1 VNLAPVRAQF
11 SENLTMH
18 TSTKRLATSLAV
30 VLLAGCATAGTT
42 GTGGGPSPSGTIGQ
56 NANPSEV
63 WGVKTREHLDLWLH
77 GFAMVQDDSSLVPYF
92 RRGYKNNLNAIKS
105 RSNIV
110 TQLDAN
116 NARLHARFASN
127 PQLVNAQFLALYF
140 DTFDEMADSN
150 RSRLSRRRRSSP
162 GIESAGRRGDR
173 ACRRIFPGQADRD
186 WARLFVQS
194 LRDEDTRFY
203 RSYWDQQQ
211 RELGAVFTAVSSLW
225 QNTYRA
231 RFQTFL
237 NNTSQTAGEIY
248 LSLPLDGEG
257 RTLSAGKRQN
267 ATAVTFPL
275 RSSDASESIYVI
287 AHELVSSLVSTPSTT
302 TSLPTIVRS
311 GVADRYVAAGT
322 VRAGLMLLQKIAPE
336 LATGLRELLP
346 AVGESECRHQS
357 SLHARDSIRITRR
370 DSRRDRQA
378 TRRCAR
384 RDLIR

>member
-1 VNLAPVRAQF
+1 
-11 SENLTMH
+11 MH

-63 WGVKTREHLDLWLH
+63 WGIKTREHLDLWLH

-116 NARLHARFASN
+116 RERLRSRFALN
-127 PQLVNAQFLALYF
+127 TGLVNAQFLAFYF
-140 DTFDEMADSN
+140 DSFDEMAAAIDLN
-150 RSRLSRRRRSSP
+150 YRADGDPRQASSQQTAEA
-162 GIESAGRRGDR
+162 IALVAGY
-173 ACRRIFPGQADRD
+173 FPNQADRD

-211 RELGAVFTAVSSLW
+211 RERAPVLSSVAALW

-231 RFQTFL
+231 RFQNFL

-248 LSLPLDGEG
+248 LALPLDGEG

-267 ATAVTFPL
+267 ASAVTFPL
-275 RSSDASESIYVI
+275 RSSDAAESIYVL
-287 AHELVSSLVSTPSTT
+287 AHELVSSLVSTAVNDNTT
-302 TSLPTIVRS
+302 PNDRRNGLS
-311 GVADRYVAAGT
+311 DRYVAAGT
-322 VRAGLMLLQKIAPE
+322 VRAGAMLLQKVAPE
-336 LATGLRELLP
+336 LVTGYTQYYLRSANRPSGSLASVFSLP
-346 AVGESECRHQS
+346 EGILNAISKQLDVVLGG
-357 SLHARDSIRITRR
+357 I
-370 DSRRDRQA
+370 
-378 TRRCAR
+378 
-384 RDLIR
+384 

>member
-1 VNLAPVRAQF
+1 
-11 SENLTMH
+11 MH

-140 DTFDEMADSN
+140 DTFDEMATA
-150 RSRLSRRRRSSP
+150 
-162 GIESAGRRGDR
+162 IDR
-173 ACRRIFPGQADRD
+173 AYRADGDPRQASSQQDAEAIALVAGYFPVQADRD

-211 RELGAVFTAVSSLW
+211 RELGAVFTTVSSLW

-287 AHELVSSLVSTPSTT
+287 AHELVSSLVSTAVNDNITPNDR
-302 TSLPTIVRS
+302 RS

-336 LATGLRELLP
+336 LATGYASYYLRSANRNVGTNPVATLATVFSLP
-346 AVGESECRHQS
+346 DGI
-357 SLHARDSIRITRR
+357 RDAISKQLEVVLGGI
-370 DSRRDRQA
+370 
-378 TRRCAR
+378 
-384 RDLIR
+384 

>member
-1 VNLAPVRAQF
+1 
-11 SENLTMH
+11 MH

-42 GTGGGPSPSGTIGQ
+42 GTGGGSSPSGTVGQ
-56 NANPSEV
+56 NANPSEM
-63 WGVKTREHLDLWLH
+63 WGIKTREHLDLWLH

-140 DTFDEMADSN
+140 DTFDEMATA
-150 RSRLSRRRRSSP
+150 
-162 GIESAGRRGDR
+162 IDR
-173 ACRRIFPGQADRD
+173 AYRADGDPRQASSQQDAEAIALVAGYFPVQADRD

-203 RSYWDQQQ
+203 RGYWDQQQ

-287 AHELVSSLVSTPSTT
+287 AHELVSSLVSTAVNDNITPNDR
-302 TSLPTIVRS
+302 RS

-336 LATGLRELLP
+336 LATGYASYYLRSANRNVGTSPVSTLATVFALP
-346 AVGESECRHQS
+346 DGI
-357 SLHARDSIRITRR
+357 RDAIAKQLDVVLGGI
-370 DSRRDRQA
+370 
-378 TRRCAR
+378 
-384 RDLIR
+384 